1 MIAIKAPK
9 TSLESADLLFKACA
23 DPTRLRILNLLSPG
37 ELCVCDVVKALD
49 MPQPKVSRHLA
60 YLRRAELVENRKK
73 GLWVYYRLADATSEL
88 HQSLIDCLGCC
99 LGKIPMLAA
108 DLERLGRKPV
118 CCVKP
123 LEGAA
128 P

>member
-1 MIAIKAPK
+1 MTIAAPE
-9 TSLESADLLFKACA
+9 TSLDSADLLFKACA
-23 DPTRLRILNLLSPG
+23 DQTRLRILNLLLTE
-37 ELCVCDVVKALD
+37 ELCVCDIVKALA

-60 YLRRAELVENRKK
+60 YLRRAELVASRKK

-88 HQSLIDCLGCC
+88 HQSLIDCLGCF

-108 DLERLGRKPV
+108 DSERLGRKPV

-123 LEGAA
+123 LEGAS

>member
-1 MIAIKAPK
+1 MTIAAPE
-9 TSLESADLLFKACA
+9 TSLDSADLLFKACA
-23 DPTRLRILNLLSPG
+23 DQTRLRILNLLLVE
-37 ELCVCDVVKALD
+37 ELCVCDLVKALA

-60 YLRRAELVENRKK
+60 YLRRAELVVTRKK

-88 HQSLIDCLGCC
+88 HQALIDCLGCC

-108 DLERLGRKPV
+108 DSQRLGREPV
-118 CCVKP
+118 CCIKP
-123 LEGAA
+123 LEGAT